1 MSITVWKWAER
12 EPFGVGP
19 LPRATPACRH
29 AGGPGA
35 REPCGAGSAADPVR
49 TTGICF
55 EHNCGPLSYCEPSP
69 REGLAIA
76 FEDRAR

>member
-1 MSITVWKWAER
+1 MSITVRNWAER
-12 EPFGVGP
+12 EPFGV
-19 LPRATPACRH
+19 
-29 AGGPGA
+29 GPGA
-35 REPCGAGSAADPVR
+35 REPCGAGSAADPER

-55 EHNCGPLSYCEPSP
+55 EHSCGPLSYCRPSP